1 MAETRKS
8 AHLRILQ
15 NGPSTEADNEHVK
28 YLKEA
33 GLADAEVRLSYEQA
47 TYGQPVEVM
56 WFGPTA
62 SGLDYLE
69 DLRAADAK
77 QSIVQSGAEP
87 DATHKASDQE
97 RLVNQPKPKKLK
109 HLVRAGVSD
118 ITWSTIKTVV
128 GIIAGGLA
136 VYYLSTHLGLPL

>member
-1 MAETRKS
+1 
-8 AHLRILQ
+8 
-15 NGPSTEADNEHVK
+15 
-28 YLKEA
+28 
-33 GLADAEVRLSYEQA
+33 VRLSYEQA
-47 TYGQPVEVM
+47 TYGQPVEVV

-62 SGLDYLE
+62 SGLDYLD
-69 DLRAADAK
+69 DLRPADAK
-77 QSIVQSGAEP
+77 QSVVQSGAEP

-97 RLVNQPKPKKLK
+97 WLVHQPKPTKLK

-136 VYYLSTHLGLPL
+136 VYYLSKHFGLPL